1 MQLSRKKQILILIL
15 SAIVIVSGI
24 AGFLTSPRE
33 KANNDGASVNSK
45 VENIAIN
52 ENAISK
58 EKLSKNKYPEVNAL
72 IERYQEGLTSG
83 NLSILKEVYNTSE
96 AIHNEAITSISEI
109 IESYSDTVCYTKPG
123 LDAGSYF
130 VFVYD
135 RMKIH
140 NISTPAPNLSMV
152 YVKTNAEGQLYIYR
166 GIKNASTGTYEYDE
180 TTYQYIQLLSED
192 EEIKN
197 LMATVYQEREAACSR
212 DEQLR
217 DFIDGLS
224 MPLTLSVDETV
235 NETIAETDESE
246 TKK

>member
-15 SAIVIVSGI
+15 SAIVVVSGI
-24 AGFLTSPRE
+24 AGFLTSP
-33 KANNDGASVNSK
+33 KKQPDAKVTSASSK

-58 EKLSKNKYPEVNAL
+58 EKLMKDKYPEVNAL

-83 NLSILKEVYNTSE
+83 NTSILKEVYNTSE
-96 AIHNEAITSISEI
+96 PINNEEVTSMSDL
-109 IESYSDTVCYTKPG
+109 IESYSDTICYTKPG
-123 LDAGSYF
+123 LDVGSYV

-140 NISTPAPNLSMV
+140 GITTPAPNLSVV
-152 YVKTNAEGQLYIYR
+152 YVKTNSEGQFYIYR
-166 GIKNASTGTYEYDE
+166 GTKSAVTGTYEYDAE
-180 TTYQYIQLLSED
+180 TSQYIELLSQD

-217 DFIDGLS
+217 DFIDSLS
-224 MPLTLSVDETV
+224 SPMTAGTDQPISD
-235 NETIAETDESE
+235 TDELE
-246 TKK
+246 TKE

>member
-15 SAIVIVSGI
+15 SAIVVVSGI
-24 AGFLTSPRE
+24 AGFLTSP
-33 KANNDGASVNSK
+33 KKQPDAKVTSASSK

-58 EKLSKNKYPEVNAL
+58 EKLMKDKYPEVNAL

-83 NLSILKEVYNTSE
+83 NTSILKEVYNTSE
-96 AIHNEAITSISEI
+96 PINNEEVTSMSDL
-109 IESYSDTVCYTKPG
+109 IESYSDTICYTKPG
-123 LDAGSYF
+123 LDVGSYV

-140 NISTPAPNLSMV
+140 GITTPAPNLSVV
-152 YVKTNAEGQLYIYR
+152 YVKTNSEGQFYIYR
-166 GIKNASTGTYEYDE
+166 GTKSTVTGTYEYDAE
-180 TTYQYIQLLSED
+180 TSQYIELLSQD

-217 DFIDGLS
+217 DFIDSLS
-224 MPLTLSVDETV
+224 SPMAAGTAQPISD
-235 NETIAETDESE
+235 TDELE
-246 TKK
+246 TKE

>member
-15 SAIVIVSGI
+15 SAIVVVSGI
-24 AGFLTSPRE
+24 AGFLTSP
-33 KANNDGASVNSK
+33 KKQPDAKVTSASSK

-58 EKLSKNKYPEVNAL
+58 EKLMKDKYPEVNAL

-83 NLSILKEVYNTSE
+83 NTSILKEVYNTSE
-96 AIHNEAITSISEI
+96 PINNEEVTSMSDL
-109 IESYSDTVCYTKPG
+109 IESYSDTICYTKPG
-123 LDAGSYF
+123 LDAGSYV

-140 NISTPAPNLSMV
+140 GITTPAPNLSVV
-152 YVKTNAEGQLYIYR
+152 YVKTNSEGQFYIYR
-166 GIKNASTGTYEYDE
+166 GTKSAVTGTYEYDAE
-180 TTYQYIQLLSED
+180 TSQYIELLSQD

-217 DFIDGLS
+217 DFIDSLS
-224 MPLTLSVDETV
+224 SPMTAGTAQSISD
-235 NETIAETDESE
+235 TDELE
-246 TKK
+246 TKE